1 MSIVPKR
8 EYLMLLL
15 GDVVTF
21 GIALWITLAVRNL
34 EVPSTA
40 LFGSHLAPFSIL
52 FALWVLVFFM
62 AGLYARYTRPRRAR
76 LPQVILYTQTIN
88 VILAALFFFLIPY
101 FGIAPKTVLA
111 IYLVVSSILIFS
123 WRVFIVPFVRPK
135 ERAKAVLIG
144 SGAEMRAL
152 KEEIDHDERYPFVFD
167 RVLDTDT
174 AKEHEV
180 IQQLCRIIEEDGISI
195 LVADLSH
202 PVMHAALPFIYTAA
216 FGKRRFAFLEI
227 AELFEDVFE
236 RTPLSYVR
244 YSSVLENLTSPP
256 GYDVIKRGIDVLIA
270 CVAGLVSIVVY
281 PFAALFIKLDDGG
294 PVFVVQ
300 ERIGQYQKP
309 IRIIKFRS
317 MSGNDGG
324 NYGGSGKTQLVVTRV
339 GKWIRLLRI
348 DELPQLWNV
357 LRGDL
362 SFVGP
367 RPELPALVSHY
378 SARIP
383 FYDARHLV
391 KPGLTGWAQLNHHA
405 HPHHGADV
413 EETKN
418 KLSYD
423 LYYLKNRSFLLDI
436 YIMFQTA
443 RVVLFER
450 GS

>member
-8 EYLMLLL
+8 EYLTLLL

-21 GIALWITLAVRNL
+21 GIALWMTLALRNL
-34 EVPSTA
+34 EVPSA
-40 LFGSHLAPFSIL
+40 ELFLTHITPFSIL
-52 FALWVLVFFM
+52 FAAWVLIFFM

-76 LPQVILYTQTIN
+76 LPQVIFYTQTIN
-88 VILAALFFFLIPY
+88 VILAALFFFFIPY

-111 IYLVVSSILIFS
+111 IYLVVSSVLIFS
-123 WRVFIVPFVRPK
+123 WRVFMVPFVRPK
-135 ERAKAVLIG
+135 ERAHAVLIG
-144 SGAEMRAL
+144 SGAEMFLL
-152 KEEIDHDERYPFVFD
+152 KEEINQDERYPFLFE
-167 RVLDTDT
+167 RVLDTDR
-174 AKEHEV
+174 AQEHEV
-180 IQQLCRIIEEDGISI
+180 IQQLCRIIEEEHTSI

-202 PVMHAALPFIYTAA
+202 PIMRAALPFIYTAA
-216 FGKRRFAFLEI
+216 FGKKKFAFLDI
-227 AELFEDVFE
+227 ATLFEDVFE

-256 GYDVIKRGIDVLIA
+256 GYDFVKRGIDIMIA
-270 CVAGLVSIVVY
+270 CVGGFLSMIFY
-281 PFAALFIKLDDGG
+281 PFAALAIKMDDGG
-294 PVFVVQ
+294 SVFVVQ

-309 IRIIKFRS
+309 IRIVKFRS

-324 NYGGSGKTQLVVTRV
+324 NYGEHGKTKLVVTRV
-339 GKWIRLLRI
+339 GRWLRLLRI
-348 DELPQLWNV
+348 DELPQLWNL

-367 RPELPALVSHY
+367 RPELPALVAHY

-423 LYYLKNRSFLLDI
+423 LYYLKNRSFLLDV

>member
-8 EYLMLLL
+8 EYLALLL
-15 GDVVTF
+15 GDVFTF
-21 GIALWITLAVRNL
+21 AIALWITLALRTL
-34 EVPSTA
+34 SVPSWDFFAT
-40 LFGSHLAPFSIL
+40 HLRPFTIL
-52 FALWVLVFFM
+52 FALWVLIFFM

-76 LPQVILYTQTIN
+76 LPQLIFYTQTVN
-88 VILAALFFFLIPY
+88 VVLAALFFFLIPY
-101 FGIAPKTVLA
+101 FGIAPKTILA
-111 IYLVVSSILIFS
+111 IYLIVSSLLIFL
-123 WRVFIVPFVRPK
+123 WRIFLFPFVRPK
-135 ERAKAVLIG
+135 ERSKAVIIG
-144 SGAEMRAL
+144 SGDEIEEL
-152 KEEIDHDERYPFVFD
+152 KDEVNQDERYPFMFE
-167 RVLDTDT
+167 RVLDTDH
-174 AKEHEV
+174 AEKHEA
-180 IQQLCRIIEEDGISI
+180 IQQLSRFIEEDDLSI
-195 LVADLSH
+195 IVADLSH
-202 PVMHAALPFIYTAA
+202 PIMHSTLPFIYTAA
-216 FGKRRFAFLEI
+216 FSKRRFAFIDI
-227 AELFEDVFE
+227 ADLYEDVFE
-236 RTPLSYVR
+236 RSALPLLR
-244 YSSVLENLTSPP
+244 YGSILKNLMAPAS
-256 GYDVIKRGIDVLIA
+256 YDVLKRSVDAVLA
-270 CVAGLVSIVVY
+270 CAIGVVSVVVY
-281 PFAALFIKLDDGG
+281 PFVALAIKIDDGG
-294 PVFVVQ
+294 SIFVVQ
-300 ERIGQYQKP
+300 ERIGQFQKP
-309 IRIIKFRS
+309 IRIVKFRS

-324 NYGGSGKTQLVVTRV
+324 NYGGNGKTQLKVTRV
-339 GKWIRLLRI
+339 GRWLRLSRI

-357 LRGDL
+357 VRGDL

>member
-8 EYLMLLL
+8 EYLTLLA
-15 GDVVTF
+15 GDVATF
-21 GIALWITLAVRNL
+21 GIALWITLALRNI
-34 EVPSTA
+34 EVPNA
-40 LFGSHLAPFSIL
+40 ELFWAHLSPFSIL
-52 FALWVLVFFM
+52 FTLWVLVFFM

-76 LPQVILYTQTIN
+76 LPQIIFYTQTVN
-88 VILAALFFFLIPY
+88 VSLAALFFFFVPY

-111 IYLVVSSILIFS
+111 IYLLVSSILIFS
-123 WRVFIVPFVRPK
+123 WRVFIVPLVRPK
-135 ERAKAVLIG
+135 ERAHAVLIG
-144 SGAEMRAL
+144 SGPEMRAI
-152 KEEIDHDERYPFVFD
+152 KDEIDHDARYPFTFK
-167 RVLDTDT
+167 RILDTDN
-174 AKEHEV
+174 AKEHEI
-180 IQQLCRIIEEDGISI
+180 IQQLCRIIEEDDTSI

-216 FGKRRFAFLEI
+216 FGKKKFAFLDI
-227 AELFEDVFE
+227 ADLYEDVFE
-236 RTPLSYVR
+236 RTALSYVR
-244 YSSVLENLTSPP
+244 YNSVLKNLTTPP
-256 GYDVIKRGIDVLIA
+256 GYDAIKFMVDVSLASVI
-270 CVAGLVSIVVY
+270 GLLSLVVY
-281 PFAALFIKLDDGG
+281 PLVALFIKLEDGG
-294 PVFVVQ
+294 SVFVIQ
-300 ERIGQYQKP
+300 DRIGQYQKP
-309 IRIIKFRS
+309 IRIVKFRS

-324 NYGGSGKTQLVVTRV
+324 NYGVNGKTKLVVTRV
-339 GKWIRLLRI
+339 GKWIRLLRV
-348 DELPQLWNV
+348 DELPQMWNV

-391 KPGLTGWAQLNHHA
+391 KPGLTGWAQMNHHA

-423 LYYLKNRSFLLDI
+423 LYYLKNRSFLLDV

-443 RVVLFER
+443 RVVIFER